1 LWRLLEFTI
10 PHRPAWPPGAGFSK
24 WSSERLTVWIHLR
37 RALKALIQGLSLVVT
52 FSFAAL
58 TGFGRFSSPFQGF
71 AQVFSL
77 LPGLIGDYVRI
88 AFYFW
93 TLRECSLHSR
103 VSFGSF
109 FSYSSAV
116 VCEDVYIGPY
126 CVLGNCEI
134 GERTQIAS
142 HVQILSGRHQHRRD
156 TDGRILGA
164 NEKEFGRVVIGNDC
178 WIGAAAIIMADVGS
192 GSTIGAGAVVTRVV
206 ASKTVAVGNPARP
219 L

>member
-1 LWRLLEFTI
+1 M
-10 PHRPAWPPGAGFSK
+10 
-24 WSSERLTVWIHLR
+24 
-37 RALKALIQGLSLVVT
+37 VT

-58 TGFGRFSSPFQGF
+58 TGFGRFSSTFQGF

-77 LPGLIGDYVRI
+77 VPGLIGDYLRI

-103 VSFGSF
+103 ISFGSF

-164 NEKEFGRVVIGNDC
+164 NQKEFGRITIGKDC

-206 ASKTVAVGNPARP
+206 ASNIVAVGNPARP